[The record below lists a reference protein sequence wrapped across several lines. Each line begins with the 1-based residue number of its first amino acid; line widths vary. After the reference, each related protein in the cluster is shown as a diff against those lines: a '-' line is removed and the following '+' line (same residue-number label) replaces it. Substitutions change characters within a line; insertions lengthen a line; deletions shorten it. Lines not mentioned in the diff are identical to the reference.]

1 MRDDAAALYD
11 DAFGPKFAV
20 AAPDAA
26 KRLSLLSSSLNLSFA
41 FAAIA
46 EDRLVGLAGYKT
58 NAGSFTDGIALGT
71 LTKHLGGLR
80 GIWAACVFSLYERSL
95 KSGELLMDGIVADA
109 SARGNGIGTMLLESL
124 VSFARESGYDSVR
137 LDVIDT
143 NPDARRMYERNAF
156 IATSTENFGYLR
168 WFLGFGSSTT
178 LVRKTQTGG

>member
-137 LDVIDT
+137 LDVSDT

-178 LVRKTQTGG
+178 LVRKTQTGE